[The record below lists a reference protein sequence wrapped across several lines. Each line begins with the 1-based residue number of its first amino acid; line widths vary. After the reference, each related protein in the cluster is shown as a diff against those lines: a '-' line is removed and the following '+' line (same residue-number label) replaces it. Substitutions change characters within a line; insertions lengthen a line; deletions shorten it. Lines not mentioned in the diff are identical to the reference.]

1 MISAPNLPTNPRT
14 GRHWLLRR
22 LWNNDHHFDRD
33 FDDNNVGDDDDDF
46 GNVAMISV
54 GLVIP
59 GPTVWVTGHFSPDK
73 TLPNSHTTVI
83 TLIIMMMMMMVMVVE
98 VVTMVVT
105 MIQLVLFSIVII
117 MNS

>member
-1 MISAPNLPTNPRT
+1 MKKGPKNWLFSTDTFPNSAP
-14 GRHWLLRR
+14 
-22 LWNNDHHFDRD
+22 FDID
-33 FDDNNVGDDDDDF
+33 GHDDDDDNNVGDDDDDF

-117 MNS
+117 MNSWT